1 MNKIFKL
8 ITSIS
13 FLFFSINAALSEE
26 NFFNEALKM
35 YQNEKYEDA
44 RFMLERNIVFNPKD
58 AKSYLY
64 LAKIYNHE
72 EDQNKE
78 EYNLE
83 TTLLIE
89 PNNEEAILM
98 LMKIALKKSNYSKV
112 NDLSQTFIKV
122 CKKLCDENNEIQKSL
137 KNIEPAT
144 MSLDQNLNKILIID
158 FGSQFTQLIARR
170 IRELGVFSEIVSHK
184 KIKIKHI
191 DKSIK
196 GIILSGG
203 PLNVYEINKYSFD
216 KKIINLSIPILGICF
231 GHQILSKLNGGRV
244 KQSKHREF
252 GLANIYK
259 KNESL
264 LIKNFFNKQK
274 SKKVWMS
281 HADQVSKLPKNFKV
295 IASSTNSKFAIV
307 ENKLNKFYGIQFHP
321 EVTHTENGKKLI
333 SNFIFLICKIKRN
346 WSSKDQKI
354 QLIKEVK
361 DQVGS
366 EKVICALSGGVDS
379 SVVAQLLNKAIGKK
393 LYCIFVNTGL
403 LRKNE
408 EVQVVQTFK
417 KRLKINLIYVNAEKE
432 FLKKLHN
439 VSDPEK
445 KRKIIGNLFIKIFER
460 YAKKIKN
467 VKFLAQGTLYPDL
480 IESRSVT
487 GSQTSKIKSH
497 HNVGGL
503 PKKMKLKLVEP
514 LKFLFKDEVRK
525 LGLELNLNKDI
536 ISRHPFPGPGLA
548 IRMPGLITNEKIK
561 ILKEADYYF
570 IQALRDHGLYHK
582 IWQAYAALLPVK
594 TVGVMG
600 DNRTYEY
607 LCLLR
612 AITSEDG
619 MTADFYEFKKSFME
633 TISNKIV
640 NSIRGINR
648 VVYDITSK
656 PPSTIELE

>member
-1 MNKIFKL
+1 M
-8 ITSIS
+8 SHE
-13 FLFFSINAALSEE
+13 IN
-26 NFFNEALKM
+26 
-35 YQNEKYEDA
+35 
-44 RFMLERNIVFNPKD
+44 
-58 AKSYLY
+58 
-64 LAKIYNHE
+64 
-72 EDQNKE
+72 
-78 EYNLE
+78 
-83 TTLLIE
+83 
-89 PNNEEAILM
+89 
-98 LMKIALKKSNYSKV
+98 
-112 NDLSQTFIKV
+112 
-122 CKKLCDENNEIQKSL
+122 
-137 KNIEPAT
+137 
-144 MSLDQNLNKILIID
+144 LDKILIID

-184 KIKIKHI
+184 KIKNKDI
-191 DKSIK
+191 DNSIK

-203 PLNVYEINKYSFD
+203 PLNVYEIKKYSFD
-216 KKIINLSIPILGICF
+216 KKIIENQIPILGICF
-231 GHQILSKLNGGRV
+231 GHQILSKLNGGKV

-252 GLANIYK
+252 GLANINK
-259 KNESL
+259 KKDSL
-264 LIKNFFNKQK
+264 LTKGFFKNKK
-274 SKKVWMS
+274 TIKVWMS
-281 HADQVSKLPKNFKV
+281 HADQVSKLPKDFKV
-295 IASSTNSKFAIV
+295 VASSQNSKFAIV
-307 ENKLNKFYGIQFHP
+307 ENILKRFYGVQFHP

-333 SNFIFLICKIKRN
+333 SNFIFAICKVKKN
-346 WSSKDQKI
+346 WSSKDQKKR
-354 QLIKEVK
+354 LIKDVK
-361 DQVGS
+361 KLVG
-366 EKVICALSGGVDS
+366 ENKVICALSGGVDS
-379 SVVAQLLNKAIGKK
+379 SVVAQLLNQAIGKK

-408 EVQVVQTFK
+408 EKEVVETFK
-417 KRLKINLIYVNAEKE
+417 KKLKINLIYVNAEKE
-432 FLKKLHN
+432 FIKKLSN

-514 LKFLFKDEVRK
+514 LKFLFKDEVRT
-525 LGLELNLNKDI
+525 LGLELNLSKEI

-548 IRMPGLITNEKIK
+548 IRMPGLITKEKIN

-570 IQALRDHGLYHK
+570 IRALREHGLYHK

-619 MTADFYEFKKSFME
+619 MTADFFEFKKSFSQM
-633 TISNKIV
+633 ISNKIV

>member
-1 MNKIFKL
+1 MN
-8 ITSIS
+8 
-13 FLFFSINAALSEE
+13 
-26 NFFNEALKM
+26 
-35 YQNEKYEDA
+35 
-44 RFMLERNIVFNPKD
+44 
-58 AKSYLY
+58 
-64 LAKIYNHE
+64 
-72 EDQNKE
+72 
-78 EYNLE
+78 
-83 TTLLIE
+83 
-89 PNNEEAILM
+89 
-98 LMKIALKKSNYSKV
+98 
-112 NDLSQTFIKV
+112 
-122 CKKLCDENNEIQKSL
+122 
-137 KNIEPAT
+137 
-144 MSLDQNLNKILIID
+144 LDQNLDKVVIID

-184 KIKIKHI
+184 KIKTSGINQ
-191 DKSIK
+191 SVR

-203 PLNVYEINKYSFD
+203 PLNVYQINKYSFD
-216 KKIINLSIPILGICF
+216 KKILELNIPILGICF
-231 GHQILSKLNGGRV
+231 GHQILSKLNGGSVR
-244 KQSKHREF
+244 QSKHREF
-252 GLANIYK
+252 GLANIFK
-259 KNESL
+259 KRDSL
-264 LIKNFFNKQK
+264 LTKNFYGV
-274 SKKVWMS
+274 KKTKEVWMS
-281 HADQVSKLPKNFKV
+281 HADQVSKLPKNFQV
-295 IASSTNSKFAIV
+295 IASSTNSKYAIV
-307 ENKLNKFYGIQFHP
+307 ENKLKKYYGVQFHP

-333 SNFIFLICKIKRN
+333 SNFVFLICKIKKN

-354 QLIKEVK
+354 KLINEVR

-366 EKVICALSGGVDS
+366 NKVICALSGGVDS

-403 LRKNE
+403 LRKDE
-408 EVQVVQTFK
+408 ETQVVQTFK
-417 KRLKINLIYVNAEKE
+417 KRLKMNLIYVNAENE
-432 FLKKLHN
+432 FLGKLKN

-460 YAKKIKN
+460 YAKKIKD

-480 IESRSVT
+480 IESKSVT

-503 PKKMKLKLVEP
+503 PKKMNLKLVEP

-525 LGLELNLNKDI
+525 LGLELKLSKEI

-548 IRMPGLITNEKIK
+548 IRMPGNITNEKIK

-570 IQALRDHGLYHK
+570 IQALKDHGLYHK

-619 MTADFYEFKKSFME
+619 MTADFFEFRKSFMQ

-648 VVYDITSK
+648 VVYDVTSK

>member
-1 MNKIFKL
+1 
-8 ITSIS
+8 
-13 FLFFSINAALSEE
+13 
-26 NFFNEALKM
+26 
-35 YQNEKYEDA
+35 
-44 RFMLERNIVFNPKD
+44 
-58 AKSYLY
+58 
-64 LAKIYNHE
+64 
-72 EDQNKE
+72 
-78 EYNLE
+78 
-83 TTLLIE
+83 
-89 PNNEEAILM
+89 
-98 LMKIALKKSNYSKV
+98 
-112 NDLSQTFIKV
+112 
-122 CKKLCDENNEIQKSL
+122 
-137 KNIEPAT
+137 

-170 IRELGVFSEIVSHK
+170 IRELGVFSEIISHK
-184 KIKIKHI
+184 KIMLKDI
-191 DKSIK
+191 DQTVK

-203 PLNVYEINKYSFD
+203 PLNVYQINKYSFD
-216 KKIINLSIPILGICF
+216 KKIINLDVPILGICF
-231 GHQILSKLNGGRV
+231 GHQILSKLNGGKV

-252 GLANIYK
+252 GLANIFK

-281 HADQVSKLPKNFKV
+281 HADQVSRLPKNFKV

-307 ENKLNKFYGIQFHP
+307 ENKLKRFYGIQFHP

-417 KRLKINLIYVNAEKE
+417 KRLKMNLIYVNAEKE

-480 IESRSVT
+480 IESKSVT

-525 LGLELNLNKDI
+525 LGLELNLSKDI

-548 IRMPGLITNEKIK
+548 IRMPGIITNEKIK

-570 IQALRDHGLYHK
+570 IQALKDHGLYHK

-633 TISNKIV
+633 TISNQIV

>member
-1 MNKIFKL
+1 
-8 ITSIS
+8 
-13 FLFFSINAALSEE
+13 
-26 NFFNEALKM
+26 
-35 YQNEKYEDA
+35 
-44 RFMLERNIVFNPKD
+44 
-58 AKSYLY
+58 
-64 LAKIYNHE
+64 
-72 EDQNKE
+72 
-78 EYNLE
+78 
-83 TTLLIE
+83 
-89 PNNEEAILM
+89 
-98 LMKIALKKSNYSKV
+98 
-112 NDLSQTFIKV
+112 
-122 CKKLCDENNEIQKSL
+122 
-137 KNIEPAT
+137 
-144 MSLDQNLNKILIID
+144 MSLDQSLDKILIID

-184 KIKIKHI
+184 KINAKYINN
-191 DKSIK
+191 SIK
-196 GIILSGG
+196 GIVLSGG
-203 PLNVYEINKYSFD
+203 PLNVNQKNKFSFD
-216 KKIINLSIPILGICF
+216 KKILKLNIPILGICF
-231 GHQILSKLNGGRV
+231 GHQILSKLNGGTV

-252 GLANIYK
+252 GLASIHK
-259 KNESL
+259 KKDSL
-264 LIKNFFNKQK
+264 LINKFFSNKK
-274 SKKVWMS
+274 IKKVWMS
-281 HADQVSKLPKNFKV
+281 HADQVSKLPRNFKV
-295 IASSTNSKFAIV
+295 IASSANSKFAIV
-307 ENKLNKFYGIQFHP
+307 ENNIKNYYGVQFHP
-321 EVTHTENGKKLI
+321 EVTHTEDGKKLI

-346 WSSKDQKI
+346 WSSRDQKK
-354 QLIKEVK
+354 QLIKDIK
-361 DQVGS
+361 NIVGNN
-366 EKVICALSGGVDS
+366 KVICALSGGVDS

-408 EVQVVQTFK
+408 EIQVVQTFK
-417 KRLKINLIYVNAEKE
+417 KRLRINLISVNAEKE
-432 FLKKLHN
+432 FLKKLKN

-445 KRKIIGNLFIKIFER
+445 KRKIIGKLFIKIFER

-480 IESRSVT
+480 IESKSVT

-503 PKKMKLKLVEP
+503 PKKMNLKLVEP

-525 LGLELNLNKDI
+525 LGLELNLSKEI

-548 IRMPGLITNEKIK
+548 IRIPGIITNEKIK

-570 IQALRDHGLYHK
+570 IRALKENNLYHK

-619 MTADFYEFKKSFME
+619 MTADYYDFKKSFMQ

-648 VVYDITSK
+648 VVYDVSSK